1 MLTRKDEIAI
11 AKNAKS
17 ASLNVARIMDEA
29 KFRKIGGEYIDDVA
43 EYIKEYFKSKRDLQL
58 GDEFEIFIGTDSQR
72 VRRGRL
78 TLYATVICLYTVG
91 KGAHI
96 IYTRTK
102 RDDIGPTAKKVG
114 NRKGSDPMLY
124 QRLWWEV
131 DYTTQVAEYL
141 KNNGVFI
148 GHGVAQV
155 HLDISA
161 NPENKSSVAYKSAVG
176 YVESLGY
183 NARCKPYAPAA
194 SYASDMIVR
203 SNG

>member
-17 ASLNVARIMDEA
+17 ATLNVAQIMEEA
-29 KFRKIGGEYIDDVA
+29 KFRKIGGENIGDVS
-43 EYIKEYFKSKRDLQL
+43 EYIKNYFKSRKEADCTN
-58 GDEFEIFIGTDSQR
+58 EFEIFIGTDSQR

-96 IYTRTK
+96 IYTRVK
-102 RDDIGPTAKKVG
+102 RDDIGATSKKVG
-114 NRKGSDPMLY
+114 NTKGSDPMLF

-131 DYTTQVAEYL
+131 DYTTQVANYL
-141 KNNGVFI
+141 KDKGVFI

-155 HLDISA
+155 HLDVSV
-161 NPENKSSVAYKSAVG
+161 NPENKSNAVYKSAVG
-176 YVESLGY
+176 YVEAMGY
-183 NARCKPYAPAA
+183 SARCKPEAVAA
-194 SYASDMIVR
+194 SYAADMCVR
-203 SNG
+203 G